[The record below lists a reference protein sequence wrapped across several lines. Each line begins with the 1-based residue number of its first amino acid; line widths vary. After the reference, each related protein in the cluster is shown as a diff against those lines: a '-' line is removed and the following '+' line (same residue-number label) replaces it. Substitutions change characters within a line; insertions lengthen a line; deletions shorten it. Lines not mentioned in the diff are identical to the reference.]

1 MRWVGYEATQ
11 TLPKLLEGI
20 IYLRNLGFEVVRAN
34 LAFGIDWSDDE
45 NVSLVASELSKF
57 ADFYIQNPLLRS
69 SDIMDLPML
78 DINHQSS
85 RYATRH
91 CGVGVELV
99 AYEIDGTACSCHTL
113 APVSVSE
120 DIAKKHLN

>member
-1 MRWVGYEATQ
+1 MRWVGYVSAQ

-20 IYLRNLGFEVVRAN
+20 IHLRNLGFEVVRAN
-34 LAFGIDWSDDE
+34 LAFGIDRSDDE
-45 NVSLVASELSKF
+45 NVSLFVSELSKL
-57 ADFYIQNPLLRS
+57 ANFYIQNPLLRP

-91 CGVGVELV
+91 CGAGVELV
-99 AYEIDGTACSCHTL
+99 AYEIHGTAYSCHTF